1 MTAQDRQ
8 RGRLSGLKRLVRWVR
23 SLNLMHP
30 LPCLVMN
37 RTIKSQLTTMSDK
50 TEDYLHHHPKL
61 LALEAGDKA
70 RLERAKYLT
79 ARHMTLNMTNENAQT
94 FPKQLPSR

>member
-23 SLNLMHP
+23 TLNLMHP

-37 RTIKSQLTTMSDK
+37 RMIKPQLTTMPDK
-50 TEDYLHHHPKL
+50 TEDYLHQHPKPL
-61 LALEAGDKA
+61 PLEAGNEA

-79 ARHMTLNMTNENAQT
+79 ARHMTLDMTNENAQT